1 MTVKKQLLRNEVSKE
16 MTWDLSSLY
25 NSIEEWEKDFNKID
39 ATLADFLEYKDKLAE
54 SAKTLACAFRSS
66 DKLERLAEKIYTYA
80 HLKSDEDIS
89 NSENLAYLDR
99 ISAKFAEISG
109 KTAWFDPEV
118 LLIEDK
124 QIKEYLNS
132 EELSFYKRSLE
143 DILRS
148 KKHSLSAKEERL
160 LGLAG
165 EVFASPHK
173 TFGML
178 NNVDIKFP
186 EVENDEGNKIEL
198 THGNYVKFLESSNRE
213 VRKSAFDAMYE
224 TFGGFKNT
232 LSSTLDG
239 TVKKH
244 SFNANIRNFSS
255 SLEASLFSDNVPVDV
270 YNSLIESVHDNL
282 EPLHDY
288 YDLKRKV
295 LKVDKLDMY
304 DVYCPLVPE
313 QKIEVSWEDACKW
326 VFEALRPLGEEYIN
340 ILETAFKDRWIDVL
354 ESKGKRSGAYSS
366 GCYDS
371 LPYVLMNF
379 NGTLNEV
386 FTLAHELGHSMH
398 SYYSNKAQDYH
409 YASYS
414 IFVAEVA
421 STTNELLL
429 HDYLLKNNS
438 DEKFQLH
445 LLNHLADSFRS
456 TVYRQTMFA
465 EFEKMIHE
473 QSENSIP
480 LTPDSL
486 SKSYYDLN
494 AKYHGYAVNPDKKIN
509 MEWSR
514 IPHFYYNFYVYKYAT
529 GFSAA
534 SALSKNILSG
544 DSKKLDDYLGFL
556 KAGDSKDVLDI
567 MCDAGVDLR
576 TSAPITKGL
585 SEFKNTVEQLKTIL

>member
-1 MTVKKQLLRNEVSKE
+1 MNTEKQLERSEVPE
-16 MTWDLSSLY
+16 NMIWDLSSLY
-25 NSIEEWEKDFNKID
+25 NSIEDWENDFSKID
-39 ATLADFLEYKDKLAE
+39 AKLAEFLKYQGKLAE
-54 SAKTLACAFRSS
+54 SAETLVCAFRSS
-66 DKLERLAEKIYTYA
+66 DELERLAEKIYTYA

-109 KTAWFDPEV
+109 QTAWFDPEI
-118 LLIEDK
+118 LLIDDK
-124 QIKEYLNS
+124 QIQEYLNS
-132 EELSFYKRSLE
+132 DDLSFYKRSLE

-186 EVENDEGNKIEL
+186 KIKNEEGNLTEL
-198 THGNYVKFLESSNRE
+198 THGNYIKFLESSNRE
-213 VRKSAFDAMYE
+213 VRKSAFNAMYD

-244 SFNANIRNFSS
+244 SFNAKIRNFSS
-255 SLEASLFSDNVPVDV
+255 SLEASLFSDNVPVEV
-270 YNSLIESVHDNL
+270 YNNLIQSIHDNF

-340 ILETAFKDRWIDVL
+340 ILESAFKNRWIDVL
-354 ESKGKRSGAYSS
+354 ESKGKRSGAYSG

-371 LPYVLMNF
+371 MPYVLMNF

-398 SYYSNKAQDYH
+398 SFYSNKNQDYH

-429 HDYLLKNNS
+429 HDYLLKNNK

-465 EFEKMIHE
+465 EFEKLIHE
-473 QSENSIP
+473 QSENGIP

-494 AKYHGYAVNPDKKIN
+494 AKYHGDAVNPSQKID

-534 SALSKNILSG
+534 SALSKNILTG
-544 DSKKLDDYLGFL
+544 DNKKLDNYLGFL

-567 MCDAGVDLR
+567 MTDAGVNLR
-576 TSAPITKGL
+576 TTEPITKGL
-585 SEFKNTVEQLKTIL
+585 IEFKNTVNQLKQIL